1 LFRNASE
8 IAIKIVQLCLGLTQ
22 RLIDF
27 LKQRL
32 AFIEKAFI
40 AKLAKRKE
48 RYARWGKNIG

>member
-48 RYARWGKNIG
+48 RYARWGENIG